1 MWRLDVSN
9 PEDRYFAA
17 IKMGNRDKE
26 LRDKGNK

>member
-1 MWRLDVSN
+1 MWRLDVLN
-9 PEDRYFAA
+9 FEDRYFVV